1 VSRRHRPGHAGRVT
15 PLLAAVATALAT
27 VVPAVL
33 LSDSQPTS
41 PPGGPDVIP
50 VAAKA
55 PAYRATVTRTRHG
68 IPHVVARNWGSLGFG
83 HGYATA
89 QTNLCNL
96 ADTLVTGRGERSRWF
111 GPDARYEDHVTLSA
125 TNLQA
130 DALFTDIRNR
140 KVVERLL
147 ADPRRGPGRQARAMV
162 EGYVAGVN
170 KYVRDVGGA
179 RGVKDPTCRGKGYIK
194 PDATALDLWY
204 GVYAA
209 NLLASTGVFVP
220 QIVDA
225 APPTP
230 DLLGGVLQDSGA
242 ATFQGPPS
250 ELPDRD
256 DLLRR
261 LGKDPDAPFGSNA
274 TAVGGRSTTTGR
286 GMVLGNPHF
295 PWRGRYRFEQ
305 AHLTIPGTYDV
316 AGASLIGS
324 PVVNIGWNK
333 DVAWSHTVSTAF
345 RFTPYEYKTAGS
357 PTTYLTTEGPQR
369 LERREVSIRV
379 KRDDGSIATVEED
392 LYRTD
397 EGYVLSDPDV
407 LMPWLPTSFWALR
420 DANAEHLR
428 TVDTFLEMGKAR
440 TVRDLIRRQDTAGG
454 MPWVNTTA
462 ADRFGDTVY
471 ADHSV
476 VPHVTDAMVQRCAT
490 PVGRVLLQVA
500 GLPGLDGTRAKTDCS
515 WGTDPDAGR
524 PGIFGDR
531 NLPETYR
538 RDWVANANDSYW
550 MPNDKVRLEGYARI
564 IGCEECERSLRTRV
578 VYRYVQDRLTG
589 ADGRSGRKVSLT
601 DLLGF
606 QHQNR
611 VLGAELSKEDE
622 DLAEVCTAAG
632 GGESCD
638 VLDAWDAT
646 SDRSS
651 VGPHI
656 FEEFWKRVPK
666 NTAWARPFDPA
677 DPLGTPRDLNEANPQ
692 VVKAMRDALA
702 HLDERRITPDTP
714 WGQLQ
719 VAADEGAPPIGLG
732 GGDANA
738 GNANALA
745 TGLPAT
751 NTDRLR
757 PIAYG
762 SSHIQGVAFLDG
774 GRVAARTV
782 LTYGQS
788 TDPTSPW
795 AHDQTRLF
803 GQERWV
809 AFPFTAREIDRQQI
823 SRRTVTGG

>member
-1 VSRRHRPGHAGRVT
+1 VPHPGLAVT
-15 PLLAAVATALAT
+15 ASARPLLAAAATALAV
-27 VVPAVL
+27 VVPTLAVT
-33 LSDSQPTS
+33 TS
-41 PPGGPDVIP
+41 TSAAGPDE
-50 VAAKA
+50 AA
-55 PAYRATVTRTRHG
+55 PAARSGYQATITRTRHG

-96 ADTLVTGRGERSRWF
+96 ADTVITGRGERSRWF
-111 GPDARYEDHVTLSA
+111 GPDGRYEDHVTLSA
-125 TNLQA
+125 TNLQS

-140 KVVERLL
+140 KVVEQLL
-147 ADPRRGPGRQARAMV
+147 ADPRRGPGKQARRMV
-162 EGYVAGVN
+162 RGYVAGIN
-170 KYVRDVGGA
+170 EYIRDVGGA
-179 RGVKDPTCRGKGYIK
+179 DGVQDPTCRGHDYLE
-194 PDATALDLWY
+194 PDATPLDLWY

-225 APPTP
+225 APPAP
-230 DLLGGVLQDSGA
+230 DLLGSIPQSSD
-242 ATFQGPPS
+242 ATAFQPPPA

-256 DLLRR
+256 ELLRR
-261 LGKDPDAPFGSNA
+261 LGKDPAAPFGSNA
-274 TAVGGRSTTTGR
+274 TAVGGKATTTGR

-333 DVAWSHTVSTAF
+333 HVAWSHTVSTAY
-345 RFTPYEYKTAGS
+345 RFTPYEYKTLGS
-357 PTTYLTTEGPQR
+357 PTTYLTTEGPKQ
-369 LERREVSIRV
+369 LERREVTIDV
-379 KRDDGSIATVEED
+379 KRPDGSVDTVEED

-397 EGYVLSDPDV
+397 EGYVLSDEAV

-428 TVDTFLEMGKAR
+428 TVDTFLHMGKAR
-440 TVRDLIRRQDTAGG
+440 NVRDLIERQDAAGG

-476 VPHVTDAMVQRCAT
+476 VPHVADVMVRRCLT
-490 PVGRVLLQVA
+490 PVGGALLQVA
-500 GLPGLDGTRAKTDCS
+500 GLPGLDGTRAKADCS
-515 WGTDPDAGR
+515 WGTDPDASR
-524 PGIFGDR
+524 PGIFGNR

-538 RDWVANANDSYW
+538 RDWVANANDSHW
-550 MPNDKVRLEGYARI
+550 LPNDKVRLEGYARI
-564 IGCEECERSLRTRV
+564 IGCEKCERSLRTRQ
-578 VYRYVQDRLTG
+578 VYRYVQDRLAG
-589 ADGRSGRKVSLT
+589 RDGRHGRKVSLA
-601 DLLGF
+601 DLLSF

-611 VLGAELSKEDE
+611 VLGAELAKEGN
-622 DLAEVCTAAG
+622 DLAEVCAAAS

-638 VLDAWDAT
+638 VLDAWDAR
-646 SDRSS
+646 SDRTS

-656 FEEFWKRVPK
+656 FEEFWKRVPQD
-666 NTAWARPFDPA
+666 TAWVRPFDQA
-677 DPLGTPRDLNEANPQ
+677 DPLTTPRNLNEAHPQ
-692 VVKAMRDALA
+692 VIRAMRDALA
-702 HLDERRITPDTP
+702 HLDERGIAPATP
-714 WGQLQ
+714 WGRLQ

-732 GGDANA
+732 GGDAAA

-745 TGLPAT
+745 SRLPAS

-757 PIAYG
+757 PISYG
-762 SSHIQGVAFLDG
+762 SSHIQGVAFRDRG
-774 GRVAARTV
+774 QVAARTV

-788 TDPTSPW
+788 TDPTSRW

-803 GQERWV
+803 SRERWV
-809 AFPFTAREIDRQQI
+809 KFPFTRAQVDRQRI
-823 SRRTVTGG
+823 SRQVVRG